1 MTKFTKLIAAVAML
15 WLVAVQATPLMAQ
28 QYDYDFQVG
37 QLFYKKQKDVIHKSW
52 VTVVPQKSSKP
63 HYSNE
68 LTGTITIPATVVNG
82 GNTYIVK
89 IIGRNA
95 FEDCSRLTSIN
106 IPNGVWTIRPSA
118 FENCSGLTSITLPNS
133 VTSIEARAF
142 YNCSGLTSIN
152 IPSGLIVIEAD
163 AFSDC
168 SGLTSITLP
177 NSVKTIGACA
187 FCDCSGL
194 TSINIPN
201 SVTTI
206 KIYTFFRCSGLTSI
220 NIPNSVTTIGMG
232 AFSSCRGLTSITIPG
247 SVKSIGEH
255 AFSYCSGLTSITLPN
270 SLTKIEYGTFYYCS
284 GLTSI
289 NIPNSV
295 AIISQEAFY
304 ECTGLK
310 SVTVGWQTPPD
321 IPGNVFKGVQLNNVK
336 LIVPRGTK
344 AAYRKSYAWKKFN
357 PIIEDVDHTITY
369 NQPTNGTLKVKSD
382 TQEITSG
389 STVKEGTIL
398 TIEATP
404 YQHYKLDSIRVN
416 GKRSDKLSIMVE
428 ENTRIE
434 AFFGKEKHSVT
445 YVQSVG
451 GTLTVKDGGQ
461 KVSSGSTVEYGTVL
475 TIEATPDQHYK
486 LDSIRVNGKL
496 LDKLSITVEENTRI
510 EAFFGKEKYTVKYN
524 NPYGGKL
531 YVIKGTDIVTSGEGV
546 EYGTELTVKTA
557 PDAGFKLKSL
567 TLNGQTI
574 PDNYKFAISEPV
586 TIEVVFT
593 SVGTGL
599 DETSA
604 AAGIVVYPN
613 PVVDILRI
621 ATDTPIRTI
630 RVFNIYGREV
640 ACATDTDRIDLSHLP
655 AGVYTVRVDGK
666 KAKVVKK

>member
-1 MTKFTKLIAAVAML
+1 MTKFTKILAAVAML
-15 WLVAVQATPLMAQ
+15 WLVAAQATPLMAQ

-37 QLFYKKQKDVIHKSW
+37 QLFYKKQTYVIHKSW
-52 VTVVPQKSSKP
+52 VAVVPQKSSKP

-82 GNTYIVK
+82 GNTYSVE
-89 IIGRNA
+89 IIGRSA

-106 IPNGVWTIRPSA
+106 IPNGVWIIRPRA

-133 VTSIEARAF
+133 VTNIEARTF

-163 AFSDC
+163 AFSRC

-187 FCDCSGL
+187 FSDCSGL

-201 SVTTI
+201 SV
-206 KIYTFFRCSGLTSI
+206 
-220 NIPNSVTTIGMG
+220 
-232 AFSSCRGLTSITIPG
+232 
-247 SVKSIGEH
+247 E
-255 AFSYCSGLTSITLPN
+255 
-270 SLTKIEYGTFYYCS
+270 
-284 GLTSI
+284 
-289 NIPNSV
+289 
-295 AIISQEAFY
+295 IISQEAFNK
-304 ECTGLK
+304 CTGLK
-310 SVTVGWQTPPD
+310 SVTVGWQKPLD
-321 IPGNVFKGVQLNNVK
+321 IPDNVFNGVQLNNVK

-344 AAYRKSYAWKKFN
+344 AAYRKAYAWKKFN

-404 YQHYKLDSIRVN
+404 DQHYKLDSIRVN

-461 KVSSGSTVEYGTVL
+461 EVSSGSTVEYGTVL

-486 LDSIRVNGKL
+486 LDSILINASGL
-496 LDKLSITVEENTRI
+496 
-510 EAFFGKEKYTVKYN
+510 
-524 NPYGGKL
+524 
-531 YVIKGTDIVTSGEGV
+531 TS
-546 EYGTELTVKTA
+546 
-557 PDAGFKLKSL
+557 
-567 TLNGQTI
+567 
-574 PDNYKFAISEPV
+574 
-586 TIEVVFT
+586 
-593 SVGTGL
+593 
-599 DETSA
+599 
-604 AAGIVVYPN
+604 
-613 PVVDILRI
+613 
-621 ATDTPIRTI
+621 
-630 RVFNIYGREV
+630 
-640 ACATDTDRIDLSHLP
+640 
-655 AGVYTVRVDGK
+655 
-666 KAKVVKK
+666 